1 MNMKKIQFGSYVIFI
16 VLLLGSVTMVFPFLW
31 MVSTSLKNFNEIF
44 TVTPHLIPKAISFD
58 KYISVWQ
65 DTLIANG
72 LLNSLLIALGGIVV
86 GTFTSSLSAFSFSK
100 LNLPKGNILFMILLS
115 TIMLPFAV
123 TMIPQFVAFTKM
135 GWVDTWLPLIVP
147 ALFGNIG
154 MIFFLKQ
161 FMVGIPNELFDAARV
176 DGCSP
181 FKMFYKIMF
190 PIVKPAVAVQFIL
203 WFMGSWNDFLG
214 PIIYINTPE
223 KLPVQAVIA
232 TLKSYYVSGTD
243 FALVMTASVI
253 ALMPILIIFIVFNRY
268 FVDTLALSGL
278 KG

>member
-1 MNMKKIQFGSYVIFI
+1 
-16 VLLLGSVTMVFPFLW
+16 
-31 MVSTSLKNFNEIF
+31 
-44 TVTPHLIPKAISFD
+44 
-58 KYISVWQ
+58 
-65 DTLIANG
+65 
-72 LLNSLLIALGGIVV
+72 
-86 GTFTSSLSAFSFSK
+86 
-100 LNLPKGNILFMILLS
+100 MILLS

-123 TMIPQFVAFTKM
+123 TMIPQFVAFTRM

-147 ALFGNIG
+147 SLFGNIG

-176 DGCSP
+176 DGCTP

-243 FALVMTASVI
+243 FALIMTASVI

-268 FVDTLALSGL
+268 FVDTLALSGI